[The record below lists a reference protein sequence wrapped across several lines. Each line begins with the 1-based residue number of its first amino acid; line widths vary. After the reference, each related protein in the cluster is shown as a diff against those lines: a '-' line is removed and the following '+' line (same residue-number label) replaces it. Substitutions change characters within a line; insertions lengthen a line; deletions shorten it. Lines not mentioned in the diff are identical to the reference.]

1 MNRAN
6 SRASFDIVHV
16 FLDALVHLISF
27 GVTYWFWGRH
37 TYTGAQWKAFL
48 SLYLV
53 CILVFLLINN
63 ALNIYNNTVFFYTD
77 RIFRRETVAF
87 VGALC
92 CGALIYYFVSEIKF
106 ISDFIWWL
114 LGTSYCLL
122 VLEILFFKKIIDRF
136 IGRKHVPRVLYV
148 GSKDSYNKFRYF
160 LAKTAI
166 LINEIG
172 YISFDD
178 NDESLE
184 YIGKLSD
191 LESIIRK
198 YNIDQVYIL
207 QKRDMDIIAL
217 QGYVDKCIEMGVTCQ
232 IIIDTFRR
240 RKAFSFVSS
249 VGTYPVYT
257 FHTVPM
263 NGFERAFKRAFDI
276 VFSLF
281 GIIITSPIM
290 ILTAI
295 AIKID
300 SKGPVFFKQVRVGKN
315 GRHFKIWKFRSM
327 CINAEEMKDE
337 LEDQNEVEDGMM
349 FKIKD
354 DPRITKVGKF
364 IRKTSIDELP
374 QFFNVLAGSMSIVGT
389 RPPTIDEVSKYT
401 SKQWR
406 RISIKPGITGMW
418 QVNGRSAIT
427 DFNRVVELDTDYID
441 NWSLLLDIK
450 IILMTITHVLAR
462 KNSY

>member
-16 FLDALVHLISF
+16 LLDIMVHAVSFFIVLLIF
-27 GVTYWFWGRH
+27 GSDLYSERE
-37 TYTGAQWKAFL
+37 WKAFF
-48 SLYLV
+48 SIYIV
-53 CILVFLLINN
+53 CILVFILNN
-63 ALNIYNNTVFFYTD
+63 QGLNIYNNTVFFYTD
-77 RIFRRETVAF
+77 RIIRRETISFLVGCTCGAFIYANSADFTLDLAF
-87 VGALC
+87 VIW
-92 CGALIYYFVSEIKF
+92 LICITYI
-106 ISDFIWWL
+106 L
-114 LGTSYCLL
+114 LILQ
-122 VLEILFFKKIIDRF
+122 ILFFKRIIDRF
-136 IGRKHVPRVLYV
+136 IGRKHIPRVLYV

-160 LAKTAI
+160 LSKTS
-166 LINEIG
+166 LIVNEIG
-172 YISFDD
+172 YVSFDD

-207 QKRDMDIIAL
+207 QKREMDVF
-217 QGYVDKCIEMGVTCQ
+217 QVQSYVDMCIEMGVTCQ
-232 IIIDTFRR
+232 IIIDIFRR

-249 VGTYPVYT
+249 IGTYPVYT

-263 NGFERAFKRAFDI
+263 NGLERAVKRLFDI
-276 VFSLF
+276 VFSF
-281 GIIITSPIM
+281 VAIILTSPIM

-295 AIKID
+295 AIKLD

-327 CINAEEMKDE
+327 CIGAEEMKEE
-337 LEDQNEVEDGMM
+337 LETLNEIEDGMM

-354 DPRITKVGKF
+354 DPRITRVGRF

-374 QFFNVLAGSMSIVGT
+374 QFFNVLAGSMSVVGT
-389 RPPTIDEVSKYT
+389 RPPTIDEVQKYT

-418 QVNGRSAIT
+418 QVYGRSSIT
-427 DFNRVVELDTDYID
+427 DFDQVVERDTKYID
-441 NWSLLLDIK
+441 NWSILLDIK
-450 IILMTITHVLAR
+450 IILKTVALVLMR